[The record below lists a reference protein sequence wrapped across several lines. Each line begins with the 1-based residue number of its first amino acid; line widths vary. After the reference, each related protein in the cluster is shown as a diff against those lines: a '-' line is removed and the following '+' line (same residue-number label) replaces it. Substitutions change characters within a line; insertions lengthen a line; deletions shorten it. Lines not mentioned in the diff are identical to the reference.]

1 MSQITMQDPSAKF
14 TAIQRLEEALM
25 KSRAVSYLLSRYLV
39 QMDEEMR
46 PSSSMA
52 ADIQVLADSVSDE
65 VDTRFKEAS
74 AAVFKSASATANS
87 GA

>member
-1 MSQITMQDPSAKF
+1 MQDPSAEF
-14 TAIQRLEEALM
+14 PAIHRLEEAIM
-25 KSRAVSYLLSRYLV
+25 KSRAVSFLLSRYLV
-39 QMDEEMR
+39 QMDEDML

-74 AAVFKSASATANS
+74 AAVFKSAAATANS